1 MANLLQDKVA
11 LVTGA
16 GHPRG
21 IGRAI
26 LNALSAEGAT
36 VIGCDLQGAEGL
48 SDIDGLACDVTDKAM
63 VKAVVKTIIAR
74 HQQLDI
80 VVNNAGV
87 GLGSADFLALTD
99 ADWDVSLAVNLR
111 GMVNVCEAVIP
122 HMQARGGSII
132 NVASLAGTGALPAI
146 PACYT
151 ASKFAAVGLTKQ
163 LALQYAPDNIRVNA
177 LCPGSVITQMHEQ
190 SMALL
195 AEAEG
200 VSVTEAQ
207 ALEDSHIPLGRSA
220 QPEEVGQAAVYF
232 ASELS
237 GYVTGTAL
245 PVAGGM
251 APGL

>member
-1 MANLLQDKVA
+1 MANLLENKVA

-26 LNALSAEGAT
+26 LNALTAQGAT
-36 VIGCDLQGAEGL
+36 VIGCDLLGAEGL
-48 SDIDGLACDVTDKAM
+48 SDIDGLACDVTDKTM
-63 VKAVVKTIIAR
+63 VKAVVETMIAR
-74 HQQLDI
+74 HGQLDI

-87 GLGSADFLALTD
+87 GRGSADFLELTD
-99 ADWDVSLAVNLR
+99 TDWDVSLAVNLR
-111 GMVNVCEAVIP
+111 GIVNVCETVIP
-122 HMQARGGSII
+122 HMRARGGSII
-132 NVASLAGTGALPAI
+132 NVASLAGTGALQAI

-177 LCPGSVITQMHEQ
+177 LCPGSVVTQMHEQ
-190 SMALL
+190 TMALL

-200 VSVTEAQ
+200 ITVAEAQ
-207 ALEDSHIPLGRSA
+207 ALEESQIPLGRSA
-220 QPEEVGQAAVYF
+220 QPEEVGQAAVYL

-237 GYVTGTAL
+237 GYVTGNAL